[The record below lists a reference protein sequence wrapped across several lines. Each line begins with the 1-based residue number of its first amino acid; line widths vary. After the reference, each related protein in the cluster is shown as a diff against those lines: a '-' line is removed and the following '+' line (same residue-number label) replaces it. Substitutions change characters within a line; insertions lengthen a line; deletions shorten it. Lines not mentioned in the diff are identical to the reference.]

1 MTEGML
7 RLSRPLDLL
16 AVALAAVLTGLG
28 VVQLR
33 SSAAFSGAAERVTA
47 TVVDVESSKR
57 GLLDGQRD
65 SYATVEFEVDGET
78 VESRLA
84 EPLERIGLDPEE
96 AVGNRIS
103 VYRDPAQP
111 AQVRFTATSGRDAAL
126 VLFAL
131 ALGALVAPAALRRT
145 ALVQAATPGG
155 G

>member
-1 MTEGML
+1 ML
-7 RLSRPLDLL
+7 RLDRPLDLL

-33 SSAAFSGAAERVTA
+33 SSSDFTGAAERVEA
-47 TVVDVESSKR
+47 TIVSVESSKR
-57 GLLDGQRD
+57 GLLDGQRS
-65 SYATVEFEVDGET
+65 SYATVEFEADGET

-84 EPLERIGLDPEE
+84 EPLERIGVDPET
-96 AVGNRIS
+96 AVGATVS
-103 VYRDPAQP
+103 VFRDPEQP
-111 AQVRFTATSGRDAAL
+111 AQVRFDATSGRDAAF